1 MKQEL
6 SASILL
12 KPLIP
17 FVESRLNEMLML
29 AYEEG
34 RKDERGSCI
43 VRLETFAKEYAE
55 KGVDETDQKAQAW
68 AILQAA
74 ESLRA

>member
-1 MKQEL
+1 MSVPTVKVLMEP
-6 SASILL
+6 IIPLL
-12 KPLIP
+12 
-17 FVESRLNEMLML
+17 ESRMNEILTM

-43 VRLETFAKEYAE
+43 VRLESFAKYYAE

-74 ESLRA
+74 ASLRA